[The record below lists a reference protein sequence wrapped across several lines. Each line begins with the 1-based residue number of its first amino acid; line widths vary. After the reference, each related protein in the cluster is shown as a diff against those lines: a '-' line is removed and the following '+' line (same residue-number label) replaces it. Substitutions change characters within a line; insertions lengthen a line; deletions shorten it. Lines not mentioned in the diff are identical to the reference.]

1 MSKKDL
7 IEKKNDLSR
16 QIIVAR
22 GNLKLAEEELNSCTA
37 SERSSAYHKVYE
49 KWLDAVE
56 YLDKLRNQKQII
68 HKRLYGTQYVNM

>member
-16 QIIVAR
+16 QIIIAR
-22 GNLKLAEEELNSCTA
+22 GNLKLAEDELNACTA
-37 SERSSAYHKVYE
+37 SERSLTYHKVYE

-56 YLDKLRNQKQII
+56 YLDKLRDQKQTI
-68 HKRLYGTQYVNM
+68 HKRLHGTQYVNM